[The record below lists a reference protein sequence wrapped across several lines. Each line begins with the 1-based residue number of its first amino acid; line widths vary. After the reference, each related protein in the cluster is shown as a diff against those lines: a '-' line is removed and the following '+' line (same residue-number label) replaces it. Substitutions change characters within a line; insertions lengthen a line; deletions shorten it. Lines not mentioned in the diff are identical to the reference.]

1 MTNTL
6 TVEQFQ
12 LEIFT
17 HEAIDAITAT
27 SLTVKE
33 GTEINPWLDL
43 TDNLFKL
50 KRRIKELEGRE
61 TIWSLADALNFG
73 ESTWS
78 EEYAQ
83 ALDPNECNPKTA
95 GNWMRVAKKFE
106 PSRRREKLTFSHHY
120 AVYNLQPADQ
130 DKMLDEAEQEGY
142 SVGQLRK
149 RVREEYPT
157 EKSARAA
164 AKRKENG
171 VGENGIIAMDDT
183 TAISHL
189 RDVLFYLE
197 TTHESAPSGQF
208 AEDLKGVLAGYK
220 KIIAKLN
227 KA

>member
-1 MTNTL
+1 MTAL
-6 TVEQFQ
+6 SISQFQ
-12 LEIFT
+12 LEIFSHNT
-17 HEAIDAITAT
+17 IESITTT
-27 SLTVKE
+27 SLAIKE
-33 GTEINPWLDL
+33 GTEITPWLDL
-43 TDNLFKL
+43 TENLFQL
-50 KRRIKELEGRE
+50 KQRLSELGGRE
-61 TIWSLADALNFG
+61 TIWSIADALNFG
-73 ESTWS
+73 EANWT

-83 ALDPNECNPKTA
+83 ALDPNQCSPKTA
-95 GNWMRVAKKFE
+95 GNWMRVAKKFIS
-106 PSRRREKLTFSHHY
+106 SRRREKLSFSHHA
-120 AVYNLQPADQ
+120 AVYNLPELDQ
-130 DKMLDEAEQEGY
+130 DKMLDEAEREGY

-171 VGENGIIAMDDT
+171 VGEDGIIAMDDT

-227 KA
+227 KG